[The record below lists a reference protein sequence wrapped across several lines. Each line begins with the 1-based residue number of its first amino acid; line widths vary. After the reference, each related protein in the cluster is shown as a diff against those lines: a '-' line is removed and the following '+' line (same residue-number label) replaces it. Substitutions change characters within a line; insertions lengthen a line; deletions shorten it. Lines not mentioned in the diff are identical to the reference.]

1 MDRLRA
7 SAPDNAAEGERG
19 MNPSVHFLD
28 TRADLSTAPRGVKP
42 IVVLKFGSSVLEAP
56 SDIPRVV
63 SEVYRIV
70 RTGRRVVAVVSA
82 FAGLTDRLLQE
93 ATDAG
98 AEHDNVNAPAYVALG
113 EETSAAM
120 LALACDKAG
129 LCAIGLKSN
138 EVGII
143 AEGSPMDASP
153 IGFLDGP
160 LTNAFRSH
168 DVVVVPGFVAQ
179 DRDGRTMLLGR
190 GGSDLTAVFLG
201 DKLGAERVRLVK
213 DVDGVYE
220 ADPAKKASA
229 KRFARIDWHSA
240 KEVAGQL
247 IQPKAIDFAAARHL
261 TVEVGQIGAADATI
275 IDDEPNIPALPHK
288 RRRLR
293 VALAGLGVV
302 GGGIAQRLQQTPER
316 YEIVG
321 ALLRDPKKARDFDWT
336 NIPVTLSAEDLL
348 STRPD
353 VVVDVLSDGE
363 LGAQLSLNALSD
375 GIHVVSA
382 NKQAVAKA
390 HERLLDVA
398 KSSNATLLYSA
409 AVGGGAPIL
418 EAVRLACEAE
428 SDIHTIEG
436 VLNGTVNFLLDRL
449 ADGADLN
456 EALTLARKAGLA
468 EEDAS
473 MDLNGGDAWAKL
485 KLVALE
491 AFGERLLDENVYV
504 ETLTPGVA
512 CLARRT
518 PLKQIARIVQRGGQL
533 RGEIVFEPAHH
544 GPFAGLGGDRN
555 AILIKGDDGQDWSA
569 RGRGAGRW
577 PTTESVL
584 ADLAEIEQRTV

>member
-1 MDRLRA
+1 MDGLGER
-7 SAPDNAAEGERG
+7 APDDAAEGECG
-19 MNPSVHFLD
+19 MTPSVHFID

-42 IVVLKFGSSVLEAP
+42 IVVLKFGSSVLEGP
-56 SDIPRVV
+56 DDIPRVV
-63 SEVYRIV
+63 SEIYRIV

-82 FAGLTDRLLQE
+82 FAGLTDRLIQE
-93 ATDAG
+93 ATNAG
-98 AEHDNVNAPAYVALG
+98 APHDNVNAPAYIALG
-113 EETSAAM
+113 EETSAAL
-120 LALACDKAG
+120 LALACDQAG

-143 AEGSPMDASP
+143 AEGSPFDASP
-153 IGFLDGP
+153 IGFLDS
-160 LTNAFRSH
+160 AFTQALQQH
-168 DVVVVPGFVAQ
+168 DVIIVPGFVAR
-179 DRDGRTMLLGR
+179 DRAGRTLLLGR

-220 ADPAKKASA
+220 ADPAVKASA
-229 KRFARIDWHSA
+229 RRFARVDWSSA
-240 KEVAGQL
+240 RAVAGQL

-261 TVEVGQIGAADATI
+261 TVEVGCIGADEATI

-293 VALAGLGVV
+293 VAIAGLGVV
-302 GGGIAQRLQQTPER
+302 GGGVAQRLLQNQSR
-316 YEIVG
+316 YEIVC
-321 ALLRDPKKARDFDWT
+321 ALLRDPDKPRDFDWSA
-336 NIPVTLSAEDLL
+336 IPVTVSSNELL
-348 STRPD
+348 DCNPD
-353 VVVDVLSDGE
+353 VIIDVLSDGA
-363 LGAQLSLNALSD
+363 LGAEISLEALSRS
-375 GIHVVSA
+375 IHVVSA

-390 HERLLDVA
+390 HEELLAAA
-398 KSSNATLLYSA
+398 KQTKSTLLYSA
-409 AVGGGAPIL
+409 AVGGAAPIL

-436 VLNGTVNFLLDRL
+436 VLNGTVNFVLDQL
-449 ADGADLN
+449 SDGADLT
-456 EALTLARKAGLA
+456 EALKAARNAGLA

-473 MDLNGGDAWAKL
+473 MDLNGGDALAKL

-491 AFGERLLDENVYV
+491 AFGERLKDENLYV
-504 ETLTPGVA
+504 ETLTPAVA
-512 CLARRT
+512 SLARRT
-518 PLKQIARIVQRGGQL
+518 PLKQIARIVQRGGAL
-533 RGEIVFEPAHH
+533 RGEIVYEPAHH